1 MGEIFGRLQF
11 VASDRRVF
19 IDLCADLC
27 DVDGFPRA
35 VTSPCVSDSK
45 RPYWLLERAIEV
57 AETTDE
63 RQPALLG
70 GRDACRVGPPHSQSE
85 RTAEASAGASGP
97 RPANSFC
104 VSFGSGLT

>member
-1 MGEIFGRLQF
+1 MDGIFGRLQF
-11 VASDRRVF
+11 AANGRRVL

-63 RQPALLG
+63 RQPALWGVATHAVSVRPTRRANARPKLQLARA
-70 GRDACRVGPPHSQSE
+70 GRDP
-85 RTAEASAGASGP
+85 RTLSVYPSA
-97 RPANSFC
+97 
-104 VSFGSGLT
+104 VD